1 MFYVTLGYLKR
12 NFIMACLSRQWSI
25 FNLLKLNSNQSLLK
39 QNHSLASDLEYL
51 QTEYEGLLQKNTELK
66 RKVAHLR
73 NELELVNQSRSVSLD
88 RVQKKSR
95 NSRRLSDPD
104 EIRFYA
110 YERDFDGVF
119 YRQLKNIQV
128 MDLTSS
134 ELPDPFEHIADGPS
148 EMVQYDFLVCEYVF
162 LV

>member
-1 MFYVTLGYLKR
+1 MF
-12 NFIMACLSRQWSI
+12 
-25 FNLLKLNSNQSLLK
+25 QSLLK

-119 YRQLKNIQV
+119 YRQLKNNQGR
-128 MDLTSS
+128 DLTSDDRI
-134 ELPDPFEHIADGPS
+134 L
-148 EMVQYDFLVCEYVF
+148 
-162 LV
+162 

>member
-1 MFYVTLGYLKR
+1 M
-12 NFIMACLSRQWSI
+12 
-25 FNLLKLNSNQSLLK
+25 
-39 QNHSLASDLEYL
+39 EYL

-119 YRQLKNIQV
+119 YRQLKNNQGV
-128 MDLTSS
+128 DSTSYS
-134 ELPDPFEHIADGPS
+134 LS
-148 EMVQYDFLVCEYVF
+148 NFLERHWVTRRSQSWS
-162 LV
+162 

>member
-1 MFYVTLGYLKR
+1 MG
-12 NFIMACLSRQWSI
+12 
-25 FNLLKLNSNQSLLK
+25 
-39 QNHSLASDLEYL
+39 
-51 QTEYEGLLQKNTELK
+51 KNTELK

-119 YRQLKNIQV
+119 YRQLKNNQEIADDHSKLGEQNKAKENV
-128 MDLTSS
+128 FANIENLKS
-134 ELPDPFEHIADGPS
+134 ELRDLNKKLKASDMKSRTSTEPS
-148 EMVQYDFLVCEYVF
+148 HG
-162 LV
+162 